1 MNWVCVNSILRHDEA
16 VLWHGGE
23 AAQVAFLHSHFRSG
37 SSAAFPIIILG
48 MITCFDI
55 GGSAIKCAVASAD
68 GKIGS
73 LHRVPTP
80 AHDFAAFTAAMQSL
94 IDAGGPSRGVAIS
107 IAGVIDPLDARIK
120 CANIPGIDGRTLAA
134 DLSRSFGLPVW
145 IINDADSFALAEAQA
160 GAGRGHA
167 NVFGLI
173 LGTGVGGGLVIG
185 GRLVGGPG
193 GFAGEWGHGPVVASP
208 RFACGCGQI
217 GCLDTVGGARG
228 LERLHRALHGR
239 SLDSREIIA
248 AWQAGDAA
256 AERTVA
262 CWTEV
267 LSGPLAMLVNTVGAS
282 ILPVGG
288 GLANSAPLIARL
300 DQAVRAHI
308 LRKTDAPIIVP
319 GQSGAEPGL
328 IGAAWLGLEKLG
340 GAHA

>member
-1 MNWVCVNSILRHDEA
+1 
-16 VLWHGGE
+16 
-23 AAQVAFLHSHFRSG
+23 
-37 SSAAFPIIILG
+37 

-55 GGSAIKCAVASAD
+55 GGSAIKCAAATAD
-68 GKIGS
+68 GRIGG

-80 AHDFAAFTAAMQSL
+80 THDFVAFTAAMQAL
-94 IDAGGPSRGVAIS
+94 IDAGGASRGVAIS
-107 IAGVIDPLDARIK
+107 IAGVIDPASGRIK
-120 CANIPGIDGRTLAA
+120 CANIPCIDGRTLAD
-134 DLSRSFGLPVW
+134 DLAEALKLPVW

-173 LGTGVGGGLVIG
+173 LGTGVGGGLVFKGQLI
-185 GRLVGGPG
+185 GGPG
-193 GFAGEWGHGPVVASP
+193 GFAGEWGHGPVAAQFAGTPPEAIP
-208 RFACGCGQI
+208 RFQCGCGQT

-228 LERLHRALHGR
+228 LERLHLALHR
-239 SLDSREIIA
+239 QALDSREIIA
-248 AWQAGDAA
+248 AWEAGDAA

-262 CWTEV
+262 CWTEL

-288 GLANSAPLIARL
+288 GLANSAPLLARL
-300 DQAVRAHI
+300 DQAVRAAI

-340 GAHA
+340 SAYV

>member
-1 MNWVCVNSILRHDEA
+1 
-16 VLWHGGE
+16 
-23 AAQVAFLHSHFRSG
+23 
-37 SSAAFPIIILG
+37 

-55 GGSAIKCAVASAD
+55 GGSAIKCAVATAD
-68 GKIGS
+68 GSIGA

-80 AHDFAAFTAAMQSL
+80 AHDFAAFTAAMQAL

-107 IAGVIDPLDARIK
+107 IAGVIDPADGRIK
-120 CANIPGIDGRTLAA
+120 CANIPCIDGRALDA
-134 DLSRSFGLPVW
+134 DLADAFGLPVW

-185 GRLVGGPG
+185 GRLIGGPG
-193 GFAGEWGHGPVVASP
+193 GFAGEWGHGPVAAQFAGSP
-208 RFACGCGQI
+208 PQAIPRYRCGCGQT

-228 LERLHRALHGR
+228 LERLHQTLHGQSR
-239 SLDSREIIA
+239 DSRAIID
-248 AWQAGDAA
+248 AWQAGDAG
-256 AERTVA
+256 AERTIA
-262 CWTEV
+262 CFIDL
-267 LSGPLAMLVNTVGAS
+267 LSGPLAMLVNTLGAS

-300 DQAVRAHI
+300 DQAVRAAI
-308 LRKTDAPIIVP
+308 LRKTDSPIIVS
-319 GQSGAEPGL
+319 GRSGAEPGL

-340 GAHA
+340 GTHA